1 MKRAAWACL
10 LLAGCSREPAKT
22 PAPRDSLLS
31 SVALGPTYSTP
42 ATWRYHPSQ
51 QPTIKAER
59 SLADG
64 RILLAGKR
72 GERWLFDPRAHSL
85 AAGASLAPEDLIAV
99 LDTDEGF
106 RFVGKSG
113 TSYDARDPL
122 GKFLRSSAPLE
133 PLVRV
138 TAARHSIVGIP
149 ADGSLTR
156 SADGAASFAKVGPP
170 DVKFADVA
178 LASDG
183 TGLALA
189 IPEALWLTRDE
200 GATWSPLPGKTRGAL
215 ALSRNQSGHVE
226 VETVFGSYH
235 FVDQP
240 ARLEPGKEPEPVSPL
255 GTNHPPRGPDA
266 AALADGRALI
276 QGARYLEVS
285 APPAHPSDYQLYQ
298 GPLDGKLEAK
308 PVPELKGCRSARLA
322 GFANLLELACLA
334 GNSDSGS
341 VPITFF
347 RSADGGEH
355 FEAEPF
361 GGYANPDSFRFA
373 LGQGGSL
380 IASGMCST
388 PSPGCATGGV
398 FFRRE
403 PAPDDA
409 ATRAG
414 KVAQKRLK
422 FELFAAATPSLAESA
437 LGLTFSL
444 DGRTAYAVGRRTKT
458 GALAVFVSTDG
469 GKSFEVRDLDLVRA
483 DAEDED
489 NYWEQSQSS
498 VRVETFAPAEDGSVA
513 LVLGGHRG
521 RSLVVVDE
529 QGHLL
534 SASKPPDDRAVVSAV
549 GMRAFALAPNS
560 RKTWESMDGGVT
572 WQPLGRFPVALC
584 AGEGDCYVKVR
595 CAPLGCVI
603 GSDVSRIGW
612 AGQSDEDLAAL
623 PPPQLEPSPL
633 SERKLRTPLA
643 CSLDDSHWQTLPGVR
658 DFPSSHDAAM
668 GKAAF
673 VSVGADPGHAAAWTI
688 HGIGGAHPHLE
699 NVSLLAAI
707 SGRPTGYAIQVLD
720 QVEGGAALRYR
731 LPEDPSRDN
740 HLRNVE
746 VAWDNALSGQVGH
759 ARLTDGGA
767 LAIGD
772 YERGD
777 PIDIAQPALLSIG
790 EGGLY
795 LRLHRNAGDFQDT
808 SYFDGRGV
816 THIPPVKWPSSA
828 RGGRTEMAR
837 SEGAHLPLMLFEHG
851 TAVARA
857 RLENGSF
864 IFDAE
869 TIGLPDPAAFG
880 QTLTQRVSYL
890 ANNSGMH
897 VQVQSSLGAR
907 AAAYFLPFRA
917 TGAVMGTAIAVPTQ
931 ASLPDRPN
939 RCSASDLAS
948 TPRIDAN
955 FLPGTRRALVVSD
968 ASDAPR
974 LFLTSG
980 AVLYGTPENPCAAAL
995 DGEEI
1000 TLDGIPAR
1008 HERVLIL
1015 LDDLEHTWLFRQT
1028 SDAGGSAASV
1038 QFRTL
1043 KCHFEPDLE
1052 IPSEVYR
1059 APGTLVPRGG

>member
-1 MKRAAWACL
+1 MKAAPWACL
-10 LLAGCSREPAKT
+10 LLVGCSAGPAKT
-22 PAPRDSLLS
+22 PAPHSSLLS
-31 SVALGPTYSTP
+31 SVALAPTYRTP

-51 QPTIKAER
+51 QPTVRAER
-59 SLADG
+59 ALPDG

-72 GERWLFDPRAHSL
+72 GERWVLDPHAQSL

-138 TAARHSIVGIP
+138 TAARHSILGIP
-149 ADGSLTR
+149 ANGTILR
-156 SADGAASFAKVGPP
+156 SADGAASFAKVGPAN
-170 DVKFADVA
+170 VQFADVE

-200 GATWSPLPGKTRGAL
+200 GATWAPLPGNTHGAL
-215 ALSRNQSGHVE
+215 ALSRNQNGHIE
-226 VETVFGSYH
+226 VDTVFGPYH
-235 FVDQP
+235 LLDQP
-240 ARLEPGKEPEPVSPL
+240 ARIEAGKEPDRASVL
-255 GTNHPPRGPDA
+255 GANRPPRGPDA

-285 APPAHPSDYQLYQ
+285 APPAHPSDYQLFQ
-298 GPLDGKLEAK
+298 GPLDGKLESK
-308 PVPELKGCRSARLA
+308 PIPELKGCRSARLA
-322 GFANLLELACLA
+322 GFANFLELACLA
-334 GNSDSGS
+334 GNADSGS
-341 VPITFF
+341 VPVSFF

-361 GGYANPDSFRFA
+361 GGYANVDAFRFA
-373 LGQGGSL
+373 LGEGGRM
-380 IASGMCST
+380 IASGLCGA
-388 PSPGCATGGV
+388 PAPGCATNGV
-398 FFRRE
+398 FLRRE
-403 PAPDDA
+403 PPPDEAPPEP
-409 ATRAG
+409 G
-414 KVAQKRLK
+414 KIAKKRPK
-422 FELFAAATPSLAESA
+422 FELFAAATPSLAETA

-444 DGRTAYAVGRRTKT
+444 DGRTAYAVARRTKT
-458 GALAVFVSTDG
+458 AALAVFVSTDR
-469 GKSFEVRDLDLVRA
+469 GKSYEVRDLDLVRA

-489 NYWEQSQSS
+489 NYWEQAQAS
-498 VRVETFAPAEDGSVA
+498 VRVETFAPAEDGSLA
-513 LVLGGHRG
+513 LVLAGHRG
-521 RSLVVVDE
+521 RSLVVLDE

-549 GMRAFALAPNS
+549 GMRAFALAPSS

-572 WQPLGRFPVALC
+572 WQALGRFPIALC
-584 AGEGDCYVKVR
+584 AGEGECYVKVR

-612 AGQSDEDLAAL
+612 AGQSDEDVDAL
-623 PPPQLEPSPL
+623 PPPALEPSTL
-633 SERKLRTPLA
+633 TERKLRTPLS
-643 CSLDDSHWQTLPGVR
+643 CSLDDSKWQTLPGVR

-673 VSVGADPGHAAAWTI
+673 VSVGADAARGAAWTI
-688 HGIGGAHPHLE
+688 HGVGGAHPRLE
-699 NVSLLAAI
+699 TVSLLAPL
-707 SGRPTGYAIQVLD
+707 SERPAGYAIQVLD

-731 LPEDPSRDN
+731 LPPDPVRDS

-746 VAWDNALSGQVGH
+746 VAWDNALTAQVAH
-759 ARLTDGGA
+759 ARLPDGGPIA
-767 LAIGD
+767 VGD
-772 YERGD
+772 VENGD
-777 PIDIAQPALLSIG
+777 PIAIAQPALLSIG

-795 LRLHRNAGDFQDT
+795 LRLHHNAGDVQET
-808 SYFDGRGV
+808 AYFDGRTI
-816 THIPPVKWPSSA
+816 THIPAVKWPNSQ
-828 RGGRTEMAR
+828 RGARTEMAR
-837 SEGAHLPLMLFEHG
+837 SDGAHLPLMLFEHG
-851 TAVARA
+851 TVVARA
-857 RLENGSF
+857 RLENGGF
-864 IFDAE
+864 TFDAE
-869 TIGLPDPAAFG
+869 TIGLPEPAMFG
-880 QTLTQRVSYL
+880 QQLTERVSYL
-890 ANNSGMH
+890 GSASGMH
-897 VQVQSSLGAR
+897 IQAQSLLGTRPQAS
-907 AAAYFLPFRA
+907 FFPFRA
-917 TGAVMGTAIAVPTQ
+917 TGAVMGAPTAVPTQ

-939 RCSASDLAS
+939 RCGANDIAS

-955 FLPGTRRALVVSD
+955 FLPGTRRAIVVSD

-974 LFLTSG
+974 LFLSSG

-995 DGEEI
+995 DAEEI
-1000 TLDGIPAR
+1000 ALDGIPPR
-1008 HERVLIL
+1008 HERVLVL

-1028 SDAGGSAASV
+1028 QDSAGTAQNV

-1043 KCHFEPDLE
+1043 KCHFEPDAE

-1059 APGTLVPRGG
+1059 AQGTLVSRGN

>member
-1 MKRAAWACL
+1 MRRAAWLCL
-10 LLAGCSREPAKT
+10 LLAGCGGPAKT
-22 PAPRDSLLS
+22 PAPHDSLLS
-31 SVALGPTYSTP
+31 SVALAPTYSTP

-51 QPTIKAER
+51 QPTVRAER
-59 SLADG
+59 TLADG

-72 GERWLFDPRAHSL
+72 GERWLLDPQAHSL
-85 AAGASLAPEDLIAV
+85 SAGSSLAPEDLIAV
-99 LDTDEGF
+99 LDTSDGY

-149 ADGSLTR
+149 ADGSLSR
-156 SADGAASFAKVGPP
+156 SADGAASFAQVGPAS
-170 DVKFADVA
+170 VKFADVE

-189 IPEALWLTRDE
+189 IPEALWVTRDE
-200 GATWSPLPGKTRGAL
+200 GASWTLLPGKTHGAL
-215 ALSRNQSGHVE
+215 SLSRNQNGHLE
-226 VETVFGSYH
+226 VETVFGPYR
-235 FVDQP
+235 FVDAP
-240 ARLEPGKEPEPVSPL
+240 ARLELGKEPDRAPVL
-255 GTNHPPRGPDA
+255 GTSRPPRGPDA
-266 AALADGRALI
+266 SALADGRALV
-276 QGARYLEVS
+276 QGTRYLEIS
-285 APPAHPSDYQLYQ
+285 APPAHPSDYQLFQ
-298 GPLDGKLEAK
+298 GPLDGKLEPK

-322 GFANLLELACLA
+322 GFGNFLELACLA

-341 VPITFF
+341 VPIGFF
-347 RSADGGEH
+347 RSSDGGEH
-355 FEAEPF
+355 FEPEPF

-373 LGQGGSL
+373 LGQGGNL
-380 IASGMCST
+380 IASGLCAA

-398 FFRRE
+398 FFRRATP
-403 PAPDDA
+403 PAEDA
-409 ATRAG
+409 GAPGKMAAKRA
-414 KVAQKRLK
+414 Q
-422 FELFAAATPSLAESA
+422 FELFAAATPSLADSA

-458 GALAVFVSTDG
+458 AALAVFVSIDG

-483 DAEDED
+483 YADDEN
-489 NYWEQSQSS
+489 NYWESSQSS
-498 VRVETFAPAEDGSVA
+498 VRLESFAPAEDGSLA
-513 LVLGGHRG
+513 LVIADRRG
-521 RSLVVVDE
+521 RSLIVVDE

-534 SASKPPDDRAVVSAV
+534 SVSKPPDDRALVAAV
-549 GMRAFALAPNS
+549 GMRAFAVTPS
-560 RKTWESMDGGVT
+560 TRKTWESMDGGVT
-572 WQPLGRFPVALC
+572 WQALGRFPVALC
-584 AGEGDCYVKVR
+584 AGEGECYVKVR
-595 CAPLGCVI
+595 CMPLGCVV

-612 AGQSDEDLAAL
+612 VGQSDEDVDAL
-623 PPPQLEPSPL
+623 PPPALEPSPL
-633 SERKLRTPLA
+633 SERKLRTPLS
-643 CSLDDSHWQTLPGVR
+643 CSLDDSRWQTLPGVR

-673 VSVGADPGHAAAWTI
+673 VSVGADATHGAAWTV

-699 NVSLLAAI
+699 NVSLLAPI
-707 SGRPTGYAIQVLD
+707 SGRLADYALQVLD

-731 LPEDPSRDN
+731 LPEDPSKDN
-740 HLRNVE
+740 HLRSVE
-746 VAWDNALSGQVGH
+746 VAWDNALAGQIGH
-759 ARLTDGGA
+759 ARLPDGGA
-767 LAIGD
+767 VAIGD
-772 YERGD
+772 YDSGD

-795 LRLHRNAGDFQDT
+795 LRLHRNAGDVQET
-808 SYFDGRGV
+808 VYFDGR
-816 THIPPVKWPSSA
+816 TITRIPAVKWPGSA

-864 IFDAE
+864 TFDAE
-869 TIGLPDPAAFG
+869 TIGLPDPSAFG
-880 QTLTQRVSYL
+880 QTLVQRVSYL
-890 ANNSGMH
+890 GNASGMH
-897 VQVQSSLGAR
+897 VQAQSTLGGRAR
-907 AAAYFLPFRA
+907 AAFFPFRA
-917 TGAVMGTAIAVPTQ
+917 SGDVLGAPIAVPTQ

-939 RCSASDLAS
+939 RCSASDLAN

-955 FLPGTRRALVVSD
+955 FLPGTRRAVVVSD

-974 LFLTSG
+974 LFLTAG

-995 DGEEI
+995 DAEEI

-1015 LDDLEHTWLFRQT
+1015 LDDLEHTWLFRQPI
-1028 SDAGGSAASV
+1028 DAANGPQNV
-1038 QFRTL
+1038 QFRPL

-1052 IPSEVYR
+1052 IPSEAYR
-1059 APGTLVPRGG
+1059 APGTLVSRGN